1 MFELEFRAHAIRRMY
16 ERKISKDE
24 VRDVIK
30 IGKIIEEYPDDTP
43 FPSKLI
49 IGWINTRP
57 IHVVLADIIEDKKTI
72 IITVYEPN
80 IKKWNENFERKKS
93 R

>member
-1 MFELEFRAHAIRRMY
+1 LFELEFRAHAIRRMY